1 MGQAEFQ
8 ERADMPNLGDIHTH
22 YRTFSQEAGIV
33 HNNYDITEHKV
44 VKSGACEEGEQ
55 MQIANTAVE
64 WEMYLRSQTSEQ
76 SDTDEQVPII
86 TRHQYAKQAHKMGG
100 EKPPD
105 DLSEKQSFKRRFAKI
120 SQSRRRPLLGTSH

>member
-22 YRTFSQEAGIV
+22 YSTFSQEAGIV
-33 HNNYDITEHKV
+33 HNNYDITERKV

-55 MQIANTAVE
+55 MQIANTAVG

-100 EKPPD
+100 RK
-105 DLSEKQSFKRRFAKI
+105 
-120 SQSRRRPLLGTSH
+120 TS